1 MTKSIFITR
10 RTERFFME
18 PKLPPLFLYSATSM
32 LLGLALSL
40 FVSTSATAQNSAQ
53 TPAAPTPAAQA
64 PTTLVPARSFLTMGL
79 HPATFPSVKGIRCS
93 TQDTCAYGLW
103 KMFVVGSDLSA
114 LVGTPLFGPLQTPGK
129 WIYMDA
135 FLGAQIMGRQA
146 GKSAANVALGYR
158 SFNFE
163 DSEERKGESEGYF
176 ARAEFATE
184 LGGDYTQGVSVQGYL
199 AKQKFTGQTQIY
211 REGREN
217 DRIRSALNK
226 FYSFSHKYPAFYI
239 SLPGDFEIYTVSPQA
254 LDLTYPL
261 FVGLHVEP
269 FLALNQF
276 EIADWIT
283 WKEKNFGVKL
293 GLATGYEAFKTGD
306 AKRLAFRVGAGGAF
320 STHEGS
326 GSSRG
331 RIVEVE
337 LKPTPR
343 KRLEYYLD
351 LGLVYHAI

>member
-1 MTKSIFITR
+1 MTINKSSLILPSEINEFSRRQFISRGVSLAGYLSTAAL
-10 RTERFFME
+10 MA
-18 PKLPPLFLYSATSM
+18 K
-32 LLGLALSL
+32 LGLNTGTVYTQSSTKILRKLVWINMSGGWDLLETTDPKVNSNAKLDVMYGFEAAHALAGGDSNTKIGRWL
-40 FVSTSATAQNSAQ
+40 SGI
-53 TPAAPTPAAQA
+53 AAHGED
-64 PTTLVPARSFLTMGL
+64 VVVVRGL
-79 HPATFPSVKGIRCS
+79 A
-93 TQDTCAYGLW
+93 
-103 KMFVVGSDLSA
+103 
-114 LVGTPLFGPLQTPGK
+114 
-129 WIYMDA
+129 
-135 FLGAQIMGRQA
+135 
-146 GKSAANVALGYR
+146 
-158 SFNFE
+158 
-163 DSEERKGESEGYF
+163 F

-199 AKQKFTGQTQIY
+199 AKQKFTGETQIY
-211 REGREN
+211 RQGREN

-306 AKRLAFRVGAGGAF
+306 TKRLAFRVGAGGAF